1 MAKAKALTIS
11 LFFCFVSL
19 CVFIC
24 METAGALERK
34 AKKIEHSAI
43 PNCGNRRNNS
53 TFKIQNSTFIRTADP
68 RRSGTRSR
76 G

>member
-11 LFFCFVSL
+11 LIFCFVSL

-34 AKKIEHSAI
+34 AKKID
-43 PNCGNRRNNS
+43 NS
-53 TFKIQNSTFIRTADP
+53 TFSNF
-68 RRSGTRSR
+68 
-76 G
+76 

>member
-11 LFFCFVSL
+11 LFFCFVYL

-34 AKKIEHSAI
+34 AKKID
-43 PNCGNRRNNS
+43 NS
-53 TFKIQNSTFIRTADP
+53 TFSNF
-68 RRSGTRSR
+68 
-76 G
+76 

>member
-24 METAGALERK
+24 METVGALERK
-34 AKKIEHSAI
+34 AKKID
-43 PNCGNRRNNS
+43 NS
-53 TFKIQNSTFIRTADP
+53 TFSNF
-68 RRSGTRSR
+68 
-76 G
+76 

>member
-19 CVFIC
+19 CFFIC

-34 AKKIEHSAI
+34 AKKID
-43 PNCGNRRNNS
+43 NS
-53 TFKIQNSTFIRTADP
+53 TFSNS
-68 RRSGTRSR
+68 
-76 G
+76 

>member
-1 MAKAKALTIS
+1 MAKAKDLAIS

-34 AKKIEHSAI
+34 AKKID
-43 PNCGNRRNNS
+43 NS
-53 TFKIQNSTFIRTADP
+53 TFSNF
-68 RRSGTRSR
+68 
-76 G
+76 

>member
-34 AKKIEHSAI
+34 AKKIE
-43 PNCGNRRNNS
+43 NS
-53 TFKIQNSTFIRTADP
+53 TFSNF
-68 RRSGTRSR
+68 
-76 G
+76 